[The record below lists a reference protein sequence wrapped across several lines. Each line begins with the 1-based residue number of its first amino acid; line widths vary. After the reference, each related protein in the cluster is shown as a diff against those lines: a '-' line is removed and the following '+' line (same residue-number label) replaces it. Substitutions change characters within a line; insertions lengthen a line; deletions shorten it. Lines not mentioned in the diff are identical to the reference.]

1 MKQSFLINQ
10 NLKNNKVKNLL
21 IIATLLFT
29 FNFINAQ
36 NVEEN
41 CYPASK
47 KYLEENPDVA
57 KAGMDAWS
65 HYNRFGKREGR
76 KWYGCDSDQKNIEIN
91 CDECKDIINLF
102 IEAYNKSISFNSIDF
117 FMMKGLVQH
126 CYQSKLWWR
135 RIGTD
140 NVLDYMDKGQDC
152 GAKMKEQFKII
163 TGQTYGG
170 PSRTGEGS
178 KWMISGN
185 SSLINIKLKSEI
197 INNFKKEFDKELI
210 EDCSDCKRNVNE
222 YYEAWFNKQQIDQLE
237 FEKKKSFV
245 QKCQNQKATDCGR
258 KMKKQLEILTGEAT
272 GDIVLSK
279 FTNGYDGREDSKWR
293 ISDKASNII
302 NLNTIF
308 EDVNKLKNGSQIFK
322 YKDLYGVMDQGGYV
336 YIYPK
341 YKSLQYAKFG
351 NRDYLIVNNSYI
363 IDFNQNE
370 VIKDGIYDEII
381 TEPSYNSFF
390 IFKNSDEIGIVKYNE
405 IAKTF
410 NSKEVKLGYDDI
422 LFENN
427 TCIYKIHNKYGFI
440 RSNGD
445 ELKLNETNTDNELT
459 IFNEVNF
466 KKPYWYCKNDN
477 LVRVFLSSTIGELTE
492 VKKIRNVYNNIF
504 NFDTFDVP
512 NGKGNQIFFAKVQLK
527 DKFGLINQNFEEVLA
542 PQYEEV
548 LKIKYDSSSKDAFV
562 FVKEGSLYGSVN
574 LDKSKKDNIYNLSAN
589 YASFEEIENQI
600 IILKEQ
606 IKEEQRLAEEN
617 RLAEQRRI
625 EEENRLAEQRRI
637 EEEKRLVETNKITID
652 NIDIYYKDLGIFT
665 YNDAVKKCNE
675 LGDGWRLPTSEE
687 LRKIADNIGS
697 INNLNTDFKSYTK
710 PAGNY
715 NNYDFNGSNYWG
727 KDFKFIILR
736 KDVIGFGKVFDVMK
750 GFSDL
755 YYKSVRP
762 VRINPEK
769 EKIRIAEEK
778 IASEEAWAMLQ
789 KKSRTNEKKQ
799 SNYNLG
805 LSQEI
810 NKLVLQ
816 AFDIS
821 SEPHDAYQCRRCGV
835 VSRSKKEPSGGEFG
849 GSSGCSSGSKS
860 DWHSWRPA
868 NTKRGFQCRICGTT
882 SYFEREPSGGD
893 FGGSSGCSSG
903 SWHYWQK
910 F

>member
-65 HYNRFGKREGR
+65 HYNSFGKREGR
-76 KWYGCDSDQKNIEIN
+76 KWYGCDSDLKNIEIN
-91 CDECKDIINLF
+91 CDECKDIVNLYT
-102 IEAYNKSISFNSIDF
+102 EAFDKRISFNSIDF
-117 FMMKGLVQH
+117 FMMKGLVKH
-126 CYQSKLWWR
+126 CYGKLHWQR
-135 RIGTD
+135 SGE
-140 NVLDYMDKGQDC
+140 LDYKDRGQDC
-152 GAKMKEQFKII
+152 GTKMKKQFMIL
-163 TGQTYGG
+163 TGQVIGG
-170 PSRTGEGS
+170 IDMDNIWNINKDNLYS
-178 KWMISGN
+178 
-185 SSLINIKLKSEI
+185 INIKLKSEI

-504 NFDTFDVP
+504 NFDTFDLP